1 MREEEQA
8 MKPSV
13 GDRKKTVRD
22 CLVLGCTCLLIYF
35 HGLGRM
41 QLKREEPRQALV
53 AREMLATGEWIVP
66 TISGQ
71 PYPAEPP
78 LPSWLIAL
86 SAAPTGRVT
95 ETTARLPS
103 ALSVVAIVFLIYW
116 TGRTFLGRRAAF
128 LSGLIVATTS
138 LFIERGVLAE
148 VDVLFALWMTAA
160 VLFLFRALHKKPSSG
175 LDWLLAYASLALA
188 CLTKGPPALVFFFGT
203 MLALI
208 WLDKDRASL
217 RTRQHLLGLGVFL
230 AIAAAW
236 VVAVSYQVGPKLF
249 FQSMHGQV
257 VRGIASDSVL
267 RHLASLF
274 YCPAHVLA
282 GFLPWTPLL
291 LLALGSLRRYP
302 LGPPRKH
309 LVRFV
314 VIYAAASLVLGS
326 LCAGRPA
333 GYILP
338 LFPAL
343 ALLAGDVC
351 DRLLSRELAP
361 RLARI
366 GRWCL
371 VATHAALTVAVTVV
385 AVWCVWQWYVP
396 LAHVAFFSA
405 LGLIASLAGYP
416 CAHRKKYGASF
427 AAIVAVVCVYRVA
440 YVTTYVPDY
449 NARESIKHVTGPLK
463 DAMPEDAKLYTVS
476 LGQTMVFFYLD
487 RPAIAFKSVSELAAG
502 LSSAENAYC
511 LLTKAERRKL
521 ISLQPGVWRQALT
534 FRYRDKRTG
543 LFSKGNL
550 SSRHLGAP
558 SHHRP

>member
-1 MREEEQA
+1 

-405 LGLIASLAGYP
+405 LGLIASLAGYS

-487 RPAIAFKSVSELAAG
+487 RPAIAFKSVSELAAE

-558 SHHRP
+558 GHRRP